1 MTQHRL
7 TRPEHA
13 IEVPAAVGVFD
24 SFETMQQTIY
34 DLMMAGFSRYD
45 ISVLGGQ
52 EAMRERFGGHWWTA
66 ADLEDAPEAPRAA
79 FVSEEAV
86 GELEG
91 GIVGGFLFVGSAIAM
106 AALLTPASTLA
117 GSVAAVAIGGTPG
130 AVLGTL
136 LARRVNRHHKDYYAE
151 QIAHGGILIWVRVDS
166 QEKERI
172 ATAIMAAH
180 SGRDVHVHGWS
191 EP

>member
-7 TRPEHA
+7 TRPDHS
-13 IEVPAAVGVFD
+13 IDVPEAVGVFD
-24 SFETMQQTIY
+24 SFETLQQTIY

-45 ISVLGGQ
+45 ISVLGGH
-52 EAMRERFGGHWWTA
+52 EAMKAKFGRHWWTA
-66 ADLEDAPEAPRAA
+66 ADLEDEPDAPRAA
-79 FVSEEAV
+79 FVSEEAI

-106 AALLTPASTLA
+106 AALLTPASTLL

-130 AVLGTL
+130 AVVGTL

-151 QIAHGGILIWVRVDS
+151 QIAHGGILVWVRVNTP
-166 QEKERI
+166 EKARI
-172 ATAIMAAH
+172 ATEIMTAH

-191 EP
+191 AP

>member
-7 TRPEHA
+7 TRPDHS
-13 IEVPAAVGVFD
+13 IDVPEAVGVFD
-24 SFETMQQTIY
+24 SFETLQQTIY

-45 ISVLGGQ
+45 ISVLGGH
-52 EAMRERFGGHWWTA
+52 EAMKAKFGRHWWTA
-66 ADLEDAPEAPRAA
+66 ADLEDEPDAPRAA
-79 FVSEEAV
+79 FVSEEAI

-106 AALLTPASTLA
+106 AALLTPASTLL

-130 AVLGTL
+130 AVVGTL

-151 QIAHGGILIWVRVDS
+151 QIAHGGILVWVRVNTP
-166 QEKERI
+166 EKARI
-172 ATAIMAAH
+172 ATEIMTAH